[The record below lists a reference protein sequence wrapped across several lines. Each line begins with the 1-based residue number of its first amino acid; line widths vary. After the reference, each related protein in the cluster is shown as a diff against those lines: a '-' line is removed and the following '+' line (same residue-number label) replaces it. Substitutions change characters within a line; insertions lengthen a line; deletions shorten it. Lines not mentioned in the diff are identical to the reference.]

1 MKISKRGE
9 KRREVFVDTALE
21 LFMQNGYEGTSL
33 NDIVKKSGGSLA
45 SIYKF
50 FNNKEGLFR
59 AILDKQFSDFY
70 AQLDDKINI
79 KNTTDLSEFLN
90 KFALAYL
97 EIFYNP
103 QSIAFA
109 RIVISES
116 YKNKEMGEILFKHII
131 LKIMKILVDFFEKD
145 EIKPRLK
152 NLATSEI
159 LAYKFCALIREPIY
173 TNALL
178 IGDDAIK
185 TTTKE
190 QKEKN
195 VSDMVKLF
203 LTGIYE

>member
-33 NDIVKKSGGSLA
+33 NDIVKKSAGSLA

-50 FNNKEGLFR
+50 FNNKDGLFS

-79 KNTTDLSEFLN
+79 KSTTDLSEFLN

-116 YKNKEMGEILFKHII
+116 YKNKELGEILFKSII
-131 LKIMKILVDFFEKD
+131 SKIMQILIDFFEKD
-145 EIKPRLK
+145 EIKKQLK
-152 NLATSEI
+152 NLASSEL
-159 LAYKFCALIREPIY
+159 LAHKFCALIREPLHMS
-173 TNALL
+173 ALL
-178 IGDDAIK
+178 MGESSIAPA
-185 TTTKE
+185 TKE
-190 QKEKN
+190 QKEKDI
-195 VSDMVKLF
+195 SAMVELF
-203 LTGIYE
+203 LAGICK